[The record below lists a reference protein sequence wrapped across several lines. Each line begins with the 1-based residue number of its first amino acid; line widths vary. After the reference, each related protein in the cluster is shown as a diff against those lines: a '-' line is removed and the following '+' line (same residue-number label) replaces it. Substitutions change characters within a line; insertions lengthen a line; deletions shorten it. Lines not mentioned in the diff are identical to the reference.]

1 MGKIIIVHK
10 VNKFCKLLDYGGILI
25 YLRKGIEGRGFNLR
39 SQEGFFSNRGKKE
52 KIGEEI

>member
-1 MGKIIIVHK
+1 MGKIIIIHK

-25 YLRKGIEGRGFNLR
+25 YLRKGIKGRG
-39 SQEGFFSNRGKKE
+39 QEGFFSNRGKKE